1 MNRLKLKTLESK
13 LGAEIGLSDWFE
25 ITQERINA
33 FAECT
38 EDRQWIHVD
47 EEKAARSPLG
57 ATVAHGYLLLSM
69 LPYFSFKNE
78 IFSARF
84 KMAVNYGLNRVRFIS
99 PVNPGS
105 YIRSRSVLKE
115 ITKKGF
121 RKVLITV
128 ENTLEIKGDEKP
140 ALVAETL
147 ALIYL

>member
-1 MNRLKLKTLESK
+1 MNRLKLKLLQAK
-13 LGAEIGLSDWFE
+13 LGEEIGLSDWFE

-47 EEKAARSPLG
+47 EKKAARSPLG

-69 LPYFSFKNE
+69 LPYFSFKND

-84 KMAVNYGLNRVRFIS
+84 KMAVNYGLNRVRFIN

-105 YIRSRSVLKE
+105 SIRCRSVLKV

-121 RKVLITV
+121 RKVLVTV
-128 ENTLEIKGDEKP
+128 ENTLEIKGEEKP